1 MNTKIPIT
9 IVTGFLG
16 VGKTTLVHNM
26 LKNANGKRIAVL
38 VNEFGDVDV
47 DGQLIAPSDCGDEDC
62 NLVQLPNG
70 CICCTV
76 QEEFLPSMLQLLE
89 RKHEIDHIVI
99 ETSGLSMPKPLVKAV
114 NWPDLKPHITIDAV
128 ITVVDAVGIATGEIC
143 DRERVQA
150 QRLADDTLD
159 HETPIEEL
167 FLDQLT
173 CADLVLV
180 SKRDLVDAQ
189 KFSEIIKIIEDK
201 ARPNV
206 KIVPVKN
213 GVLDNAL
220 LLGIEASAEN
230 DVANR
235 HSIHEEHHKHGHHHH
250 HNDDIKSV
258 LLEYPETKDIKSLVS
273 ELKALVEKHEIYRI
287 KGFVNIPNK
296 PMRMV
301 LQGVGTRF
309 DYYFEKPWAANE
321 VRKTSIVVIGRNIA
335 LSEENEVITAVH
347 HHDHSHDHSHSHDHN
362 HSH

>member
-1 MNTKIPIT
+1 MNKKIPIT

-38 VNEFGDVDV
+38 VNEFGEVDV
-47 DGQLIAPSDCGDEDC
+47 DGQLIASSECGDEGC

-89 RKHEIDHIVI
+89 RKEEIDHIVI

-150 QRLADDTLD
+150 QRLADDSLD

-167 FLDQLT
+167 FLDQLA

-180 SKRDLVDAQ
+180 SKRDLVDDE
-189 KFSEIIKIIEDK
+189 KFEEIEKLISTK
-201 ARPNV
+201 ARPNI
-206 KIVPVKN
+206 KIIPVEN
-213 GVLDNAL
+213 GELDNTL
-220 LLGIEASAEN
+220 LLGIEASAED
-230 DVANR
+230 DVDNR
-235 HSIHEEHHKHGHHHH
+235 HSIHEEHHKSGNHHH
-250 HNDDIKSV
+250 HNDDIKTV
-258 LLEYPETKDIKSLVS
+258 LLEYSETSDI
-273 ELKALVEKHEIYRI
+273 KALVEDLKKLVEDHEIYRI

-301 LQGVGTRF
+301 LQGVGSRF
-309 DYYFEKPWAANE
+309 DYYFERLWGENE
-321 VRKTSIVVIGRNIA
+321 ERKTSLVVIGKNIE
-335 LSEENEVITAVH
+335 LTKNNEVITHV
-347 HHDHSHDHSHSHDHN
+347 HSHNHGHSHAH
-362 HSH
+362 

>member
-1 MNTKIPIT
+1 MNKKIPIT

-38 VNEFGDVDV
+38 VNEFGEVDV
-47 DGQLIAPSDCGDEDC
+47 DGQLIASSECGDEGC

-89 RKHEIDHIVI
+89 RKEEIDHIVI

-150 QRLADDTLD
+150 QRLADDSLD

-167 FLDQLT
+167 FLDQLG

-180 SKRDLVDAQ
+180 SKRDLVDDQ
-189 KFSEIIKIIEDK
+189 KFEEIEKLIAAK
-201 ARPNV
+201 ARPNI
-206 KIVPVKN
+206 KIIPVEN
-213 GVLDNAL
+213 GKLDNTL
-220 LLGIEASAEN
+220 LLGIEASAED
-230 DVANR
+230 DVDNR
-235 HSIHEEHHKHGHHHH
+235 HSIHEEHHKSGNHHH
-250 HNDDIKSV
+250 HNDDIKTV
-258 LLEYPETKDIKSLVS
+258 LLEYSETSDI
-273 ELKALVEKHEIYRI
+273 KALVKDLKKLVEDHEIYRI

-301 LQGVGTRF
+301 LQGVGSRF
-309 DYYFEKPWAANE
+309 DYYFERPWGENE
-321 VRKTSIVVIGRNIA
+321 ERKTSLVVIGKNIE
-335 LSEENEVITAVH
+335 LTKNNEVIT
-347 HHDHSHDHSHSHDHN
+347 HSHSHG
-362 HSH
+362 HSHAH

>member
-1 MNTKIPIT
+1 MKKIPIT

-38 VNEFGDVDV
+38 VNEFGEVDI
-47 DGQLIAPSDCGDEDC
+47 DGELIGAAGCEEDEC
-62 NLVQLPNG
+62 NLIQLPNG

-89 RKHEIDHIVI
+89 RKESIDHIVI

-150 QRLADDTLD
+150 QRLADDSLD

-167 FLDQLT
+167 FLDQLN
-173 CADLVLV
+173 CADLILM
-180 SKRDLVDAQ
+180 SKRDLIDDD
-189 KFSEIIKIIEDK
+189 KFKEVEQIIRSK
-201 ARPNV
+201 ARPNA
-206 KIVPVKN
+206 KIVPVVN
-213 GVLDNAL
+213 GEVDNAV
-220 LLGIEASAEN
+220 LLGIEASAED
-230 DVANR
+230 DVDNR
-235 HSIHEEHHKHGHHHH
+235 HSIHEEHHKHGNHHH
-250 HNDDIKSV
+250 HNDDIDSK
-258 LLEYPETKDIKSLVS
+258 LLEYPETADIKVLVK
-273 ELKALVEKHEIYRI
+273 ELKAMVKENEIYRI

-301 LQGVGTRF
+301 LQGVGERF
-309 DYYFEKPWAANE
+309 EYYFDREWKAGE
-321 VRKTSIVVIGRNIA
+321 ERKTRLVVIGKQLTKESKA
-335 LSEENEVITAVH
+335 KA
-347 HHDHSHDHSHSHDHN
+347 HSHSHT

>member
-1 MNTKIPIT
+1 MKKIPIT
-9 IVTGFLG
+9 IITGFLG

-38 VNEFGDVDV
+38 VNEFGEVDV
-47 DGQLIAPSDCGDEDC
+47 DGELIGSAGCEEDEC

-89 RKHEIDHIVI
+89 RKEDIDHIVI

-128 ITVVDAVGIATGEIC
+128 ITVVDAVGLATGEIC

-167 FLDQLT
+167 FLDQIN
-173 CADLVLV
+173 CADLILL
-180 SKRDLVDAQ
+180 SKRDLIDDE
-189 KFSEIIKIIEDK
+189 KFEEVEKVIMGK
-201 ARPNV
+201 ARNGAKILPVV
-206 KIVPVKN
+206 KGEI
-213 GVLDNAL
+213 DNAV
-220 LLGIEASAEN
+220 LLGIEASAED
-230 DVANR
+230 DVDNR

-250 HNDDIKSV
+250 HNDDIENM
-258 LLEYPETKDIKSLVS
+258 LLEYPETADIKVLVK
-273 ELKALVEKHEIYRI
+273 ELKEMVKEKEIYRI

-296 PMRMV
+296 AMRMV
-301 LQGVGTRF
+301 LQGVGERF
-309 DYYFEKPWAANE
+309 DYYFDRNWKDGEE
-321 VRKTSIVVIGRNIA
+321 RITRLVVIGKE
-335 LSEENEVITAVH
+335 LTGESKG
-347 HHDHSHDHSHSHDHN
+347 HSHSHDH
-362 HSH
+362 HTH

>member
-1 MNTKIPIT
+1 MNKKIPIT

-16 VGKTTLVHNM
+16 VGKTTLIHNM

-38 VNEFGDVDV
+38 VNEFGEVDV
-47 DGQLIAPSDCGDEDC
+47 DGQLIAPSDCGEDEC

-89 RKHEIDHIVI
+89 RKDEIDHIVI

-128 ITVVDAVGIATGEIC
+128 ITVVDAIGIATGEIC

-150 QRLADDTLD
+150 QRLADTSLD

-180 SKRDLVDAQ
+180 SKRDLVDDE
-189 KFSEIIKIIEDK
+189 KFSEITKIVENK

-213 GVLDNAL
+213 GELDNTL
-220 LLGIEASAEN
+220 LLGIEASAED
-230 DVANR
+230 DVDNR

-250 HNDDIKSV
+250 HNDDIKTV
-258 LLEYPETKDIKSLVS
+258 LLEYSETQDIKVLVS
-273 ELKALVEKHEIYRI
+273 DLKKLVENQEIYRI

-301 LQGVGTRF
+301 LQGVGSRF
-309 DYYFEKPWAANE
+309 DYYFERAWGANE
-321 VRKTSIVVIGRNIA
+321 TRKTSIVVIGRNIE
-335 LSEENEVITAVH
+335 LTEKNEVITCSHNH
-347 HHDHSHDHSHSHDHN
+347 HNHDHSH
-362 HSH
+362 

>member
-1 MNTKIPIT
+1 MKKIPIT

-38 VNEFGDVDV
+38 VNEFGEVDV
-47 DGQLIAPSDCGDEDC
+47 DGELIGSTGCDEDEC

-76 QEEFLPSMLQLLE
+76 QEEFLPSMLELLK
-89 RKHEIDHIVI
+89 RKDFIDHIVI

-128 ITVVDAVGIATGEIC
+128 ITVVDAVGLATGEIC

-150 QRLADDTLD
+150 QRLADDSLD

-173 CADLVLV
+173 CADLILM
-180 SKRDLVDAQ
+180 SKKDLLDENSFEEVEAIV
-189 KFSEIIKIIEDK
+189 KNK
-201 ARPNV
+201 ARKNT
-206 KIVPVKN
+206 KIVPVVN
-213 GVLDNAL
+213 GNIDNSI
-220 LLGIEASAEN
+220 LLGIGAAAEN
-230 DVANR
+230 DVDNR

-250 HNDDIKSV
+250 HNDDIESILVKSQ
-258 LLEYPETKDIKSLVS
+258 ETKDIKQLVQN
-273 ELKALVEKHEIYRI
+273 LKGIVQENEIYRI
-287 KGFVNIPNK
+287 KGFVNIPDK

-301 LQGVGTRF
+301 LQGVGERF
-309 DYYFEKPWAANE
+309 DYYFERPWTETEDRNT
-321 VRKTSIVVIGRNIA
+321 KLVVIGKNIKN
-335 LSEENEVITAVH
+335 LDVTLN
-347 HHDHSHDHSHSHDHN
+347 
-362 HSH
+362 

>member
-1 MNTKIPIT
+1 MKKIPIT

-38 VNEFGDVDV
+38 VNEFGEVDV
-47 DGQLIAPSDCGDEDC
+47 DGELIGSAGCEEDEC

-89 RKHEIDHIVI
+89 RKEEIDHIVI

-128 ITVVDAVGIATGEIC
+128 ITVVDAVGLATGEIC

-150 QRLADDTLD
+150 QRLADDSLD

-173 CADLVLV
+173 CADLILL
-180 SKRDLVDAQ
+180 SKRDLVGDE
-189 KFSEIIKIIEDK
+189 KFEEVNKIVAAK
-201 ARPNV
+201 ARPNT
-206 KIVPVKN
+206 KIVPVIK
-213 GVLDNAL
+213 GEVDNAV
-220 LLGIEASAEN
+220 LLGIEASAED
-230 DVANR
+230 DVDNR

-250 HNDDIKSV
+250 HNDDIQNT
-258 LLEYPETKDIKSLVS
+258 LLEYPETKDIKVLVAD
-273 ELKALVEKHEIYRI
+273 LKQMVENNEIYRI
-287 KGFVNIPNK
+287 KGFVNIPGK

-301 LQGVGTRF
+301 LQGVGARF
-309 DYYFEKPWAANE
+309 DYYFEREWRE
-321 VRKTSIVVIGRNIA
+321 DEERKTRLVVIGKKI
-335 LSEENEVITAVH
+335 NEMVM
-347 HHDHSHDHSHSHDHN
+347 SH
-362 HSH
+362 

>member
-1 MNTKIPIT
+1 MNKKIPIT

-38 VNEFGDVDV
+38 VNEFGEVDV
-47 DGQLIAPSDCGDEDC
+47 DGQLIASSECGDDEC

-89 RKHEIDHIVI
+89 RKDEIDHIVI

-143 DRERVQA
+143 DRERVQV
-150 QRLADDTLD
+150 QRLADDSLD

-167 FLDQLT
+167 FLDQLA

-180 SKRDLVDAQ
+180 SKRDLVDDQ
-189 KFSEIIKIIEDK
+189 KFEEIEKLISAK
-201 ARPNV
+201 ARPNI
-206 KIVPVKN
+206 KIIPVEN
-213 GVLDNAL
+213 GELDNTL
-220 LLGIEASAEN
+220 LLGIEASAED
-230 DVANR
+230 DVDNR
-235 HSIHEEHHKHGHHHH
+235 HSIHEEHHKSGNHHH
-250 HNDDIKSV
+250 HNDDIKTV
-258 LLEYPETKDIKSLVS
+258 LLEYSETSDI
-273 ELKALVEKHEIYRI
+273 KALVKDLKKLVEDHEIYRI

-301 LQGVGTRF
+301 LQGVGSRF
-309 DYYFEKPWAANE
+309 DYYFERLWGENE
-321 VRKTSIVVIGRNIA
+321 ERKTSLVVIGKNID
-335 LSEENEVITAVH
+335 LTKNNEVTT
-347 HHDHSHDHSHSHDHN
+347 HSHNHGHSHAH
-362 HSH
+362 

>member
-1 MNTKIPIT
+1 MNKKIPIT

-38 VNEFGDVDV
+38 VNEFGEVDV
-47 DGQLIAPSDCGDEDC
+47 DGQLIASSECGEQGC

-89 RKHEIDHIVI
+89 RKEEIDHIVI

-150 QRLADDTLD
+150 QRLADDSLD

-167 FLDQLT
+167 FLDQLG

-180 SKRDLVDAQ
+180 SKRDLVDDQ
-189 KFSEIIKIIEDK
+189 KFEEIEKLIAAK
-201 ARPNV
+201 ARPNI
-206 KIVPVKN
+206 KIIPVEN
-213 GVLDNAL
+213 GELDNTL
-220 LLGIEASAEN
+220 LLGIEASAED
-230 DVANR
+230 DVDNR
-235 HSIHEEHHKHGHHHH
+235 HSIHEEHHKSGNHHH
-250 HNDDIKSV
+250 HNDDIKTV
-258 LLEYPETKDIKSLVS
+258 LLEYSETSDI
-273 ELKALVEKHEIYRI
+273 KALVKDLKKLVEDHEIYRI

-301 LQGVGTRF
+301 LQGVGSRF
-309 DYYFEKPWAANE
+309 DYYFERPWGANE
-321 VRKTSIVVIGRNIA
+321 ERKTSIVVIGKNIE
-335 LSEENEVITAVH
+335 LTKNNEVITHV
-347 HHDHSHDHSHSHDHN
+347 HSHNHGHSHAH
-362 HSH
+362 

>member
-1 MNTKIPIT
+1 MNKIPIT

-38 VNEFGDVDV
+38 VNEFGEVDV
-47 DGQLIAPSDCGDEDC
+47 DGQLIASSECGDEDC

-89 RKHEIDHIVI
+89 RKEEIDHIVI

-167 FLDQLT
+167 FLDQLS

-180 SKRDLVDAQ
+180 SKRDLVDDE
-189 KFSEIIKIIEDK
+189 KFAEVTKIVTEK
-201 ARPNV
+201 ARPNI
-206 KIVPVKN
+206 KIVPIVK
-213 GVLDNAL
+213 GELDNAI
-220 LLGIEASAEN
+220 LLGIGASAED
-230 DVANR
+230 DVDNR
-235 HSIHEEHHKHGHHHH
+235 HSIHEEHHKHGNHHH
-250 HNDDIKSV
+250 HNDDVKTV
-258 LLEYPETKDIKSLVS
+258 LLEYAETADVKSLVKD
-273 ELKALVEKHEIYRI
+273 LKSLVEQHEIYRI
-287 KGFVNIPNK
+287 KGFVHIPNK

-301 LQGVGTRF
+301 LQGVGARF
-309 DYYFEKPWAANE
+309 DYYFERAWGENE
-321 VRKTSIVVIGRNIA
+321 TRKTSLVVIGKNIE
-335 LSEENEVITAVH
+335 LTENNEINTHAHIHH
-347 HHDHSHDHSHSHDHN
+347 HHDHEHGHSHSH
-362 HSH
+362 

>member
-1 MNTKIPIT
+1 MNKIPIT

-38 VNEFGDVDV
+38 VNEFGEVDV
-47 DGQLIAPSDCGDEDC
+47 DGQLIASSECGEEDC

-89 RKHEIDHIVI
+89 RKEEIDHIVI

-128 ITVVDAVGIATGEIC
+128 ITVVDAVGLATGEIC

-150 QRLADDTLD
+150 QRLADDSLD

-167 FLDQLT
+167 FLDQLS

-180 SKRDLVDAQ
+180 SKRDLVDDQ
-189 KFSEIIKIIEDK
+189 KFEEITEIVTTK
-201 ARPNV
+201 ARPNT
-206 KIVPVKN
+206 KIVPVSN

-220 LLGIEASAEN
+220 LLGIEASAED
-230 DVANR
+230 DVDNR
-235 HSIHEEHHKHGHHHH
+235 HSIHEEHHKHEHHHH
-250 HNDDIKSV
+250 HNDDIKTV
-258 LLEYPETKDIKSLVS
+258 LLEYSETTDIKTLVND
-273 ELKALVEKHEIYRI
+273 LKVLVEKHEIYRI

-301 LQGVGTRF
+301 LQGVGSRF
-309 DYYFEKPWAANE
+309 DYYFERAWGTNE
-321 VRKTSIVVIGRNIA
+321 TRKTSLVVIGRNIELTA
-335 LSEENEVITAVH
+335 NNEVNSLL
-347 HHDHSHDHSHSHDHN
+347 DSHSYDHSHSHDHG

>member
-1 MNTKIPIT
+1 MKKIPIT

-38 VNEFGDVDV
+38 VNEFGEVDI
-47 DGQLIAPSDCGDEDC
+47 DGELIGSAGCEEDEC
-62 NLVQLPNG
+62 NLIQLPNG

-89 RKHEIDHIVI
+89 RKEEIDHIVI

-128 ITVVDAVGIATGEIC
+128 ITVVDAVGLATGEIC

-150 QRLADDTLD
+150 QRLADDSLD

-167 FLDQLT
+167 FLDQLA

-180 SKRDLVDAQ
+180 SKRDLIDDE
-189 KFSEIIKIIEDK
+189 KFEEINKIITDK
-201 ARPNV
+201 ARPNT
-206 KIVPVKN
+206 KIISVVN
-213 GVLDNAL
+213 GELDNAL
-220 LLGIEASAEN
+220 LLGVGATAED
-230 DVANR
+230 DVDNR
-235 HSIHEEHHKHGHHHH
+235 PSIHENHHKHGHHHH
-250 HNDDIKSV
+250 HNDDIKSTV
-258 LLEYPETKDIKSLVS
+258 LEYSETADIKVLVE
-273 ELKALVEKHEIYRI
+273 ELKELVANHEIYRI

-301 LQGVGTRF
+301 LQGVGSRF
-309 DYYFEKPWAANE
+309 EYYFERQWRENE
-321 VRKTSIVVIGRNIA
+321 DRKTKLVVIGKNLD
-335 LSEENEVITAVH
+335 LSAVKA
-347 HHDHSHDHSHSHDHN
+347 
-362 HSH
+362 

>member
-1 MNTKIPIT
+1 MKKIPIT

-38 VNEFGDVDV
+38 VNEFGEVDV
-47 DGQLIAPSDCGDEDC
+47 DGELIGAASNEEEDS

-89 RKHEIDHIVI
+89 RKEEIDHIVI

-128 ITVVDAVGIATGEIC
+128 ITVVDAVGLATGEIC
-143 DRERVQA
+143 DRERVQV
-150 QRLADDTLD
+150 QRLADDSLD

-173 CADLVLV
+173 CADLILM
-180 SKRDLVDAQ
+180 SKRDLVDEE
-189 KFSEIIKIIEDK
+189 KFEEIKGIVEAK
-201 ARPNV
+201 ARPNTKILPVV
-206 KIVPVKN
+206 KGEV
-213 GVLDNAL
+213 DNSV
-220 LLGIEASAEN
+220 LLGIAAAAED
-230 DVANR
+230 DVDSR

-250 HNDDIKSV
+250 HNDDIENK
-258 LLEYPETKDIKSLVS
+258 LLVYPETKDIKNLVG
-273 ELKALVEKHEIYRI
+273 ELKQMVEGNEIYRI

-301 LQGVGTRF
+301 LQGVGDRF
-309 DYYFEKPWAANE
+309 DYYFERPWRE
-321 VRKTSIVVIGRNIA
+321 GEERKTKLVVIGKE
-335 LSEENEVITAVH
+335 LSNVE
-347 HHDHSHDHSHSHDHN
+347 
-362 HSH
+362 

>member
-1 MNTKIPIT
+1 MNNKIPIT

-38 VNEFGDVDV
+38 VNEFGEVDV
-47 DGQLIAPSDCGDEDC
+47 DGQLIASSDCGDDGC

-89 RKHEIDHIVI
+89 RKEEIDHIVI

-180 SKRDLVDAQ
+180 SKRDLVDDQ
-189 KFSEIIKIIEDK
+189 KFEAITEIITAK
-201 ARPNV
+201 ARPNT
-206 KIVPVKN
+206 KIIPVIN
-213 GVLDNAL
+213 GELDNAL
-220 LLGIEASAEN
+220 LLGVEASAEE
-230 DVANR
+230 DVDNR
-235 HSIHEEHHKHGHHHH
+235 FSIHEEHHKHGHHHH
-250 HNDDIKSV
+250 HNDDIQSI
-258 LLEYPETKDIKSLVS
+258 LLEYPETLDI
-273 ELKALVEKHEIYRI
+273 KALVQSLKNLVEAHEIYRI

-296 PMRMV
+296 SMRMV
-301 LQGVGTRF
+301 LQGVGSRF
-309 DYYFEKPWAANE
+309 DYYYERPWGENE
-321 VRKTSIVVIGRNIA
+321 MRKTKLVVIGKEIDAIKTRKNSPI
-335 LSEENEVITAVH
+335 H
-347 HHDHSHDHSHSHDHN
+347 F
-362 HSH
+362 

>member
-1 MNTKIPIT
+1 MNKKIPIT

-38 VNEFGDVDV
+38 VNEFGEVDV
-47 DGQLIAPSDCGDEDC
+47 DGQLIASSECGDDEC

-89 RKHEIDHIVI
+89 RKDEIDHIVI

-143 DRERVQA
+143 DRERVQV
-150 QRLADDTLD
+150 QRLADDSLD

-167 FLDQLT
+167 FLDQLA

-180 SKRDLVDAQ
+180 SKRDLVDDQ
-189 KFSEIIKIIEDK
+189 KFEEIEKLISAK
-201 ARPNV
+201 ARPNI
-206 KIVPVKN
+206 KIIPVEN
-213 GVLDNAL
+213 GELDNTL
-220 LLGIEASAEN
+220 LLGIEASAED
-230 DVANR
+230 DVDNR
-235 HSIHEEHHKHGHHHH
+235 HSIHEEHHKSGNHHH
-250 HNDDIKSV
+250 HNDDIKTV
-258 LLEYPETKDIKSLVS
+258 LLEYSETSDI
-273 ELKALVEKHEIYRI
+273 KALVKDLKKLVEDHEIYRI

-301 LQGVGTRF
+301 LQGVGSRF
-309 DYYFEKPWAANE
+309 DYYFERPWGENE
-321 VRKTSIVVIGRNIA
+321 ERKTSLVVIGKNID
-335 LSEENEVITAVH
+335 LTKNNEVITHV
-347 HHDHSHDHSHSHDHN
+347 HSHGHSHAH
-362 HSH
+362 

>member
-1 MNTKIPIT
+1 MNKKIPIT

-38 VNEFGDVDV
+38 VNEFGEVDV
-47 DGQLIAPSDCGDEDC
+47 DGQLIASSECGEQGC

-89 RKHEIDHIVI
+89 RKEEIDHIVI

-128 ITVVDAVGIATGEIC
+128 ITVVDAVGVATGEIC

-150 QRLADDTLD
+150 QRLADDSLD

-167 FLDQLT
+167 FLDQLV

-180 SKRDLVDAQ
+180 SKRDLVDDQ
-189 KFSEIIKIIEDK
+189 KFEEIEKLISDK
-201 ARPNV
+201 ARPNI
-206 KIVPVKN
+206 KIIPVEN
-213 GVLDNAL
+213 GELDNTL
-220 LLGIEASAEN
+220 LLGIEASAED
-230 DVANR
+230 DVDNR
-235 HSIHEEHHKHGHHHH
+235 HSIHEEHHKSGNHHH
-250 HNDDIKSV
+250 HNDDIKTV
-258 LLEYPETKDIKSLVS
+258 LLEYSETTDIKVLVKD
-273 ELKALVEKHEIYRI
+273 LKKLVEDHEIYRI

-301 LQGVGTRF
+301 LQGVGARF
-309 DYYFEKPWAANE
+309 DYYFERPWGENE
-321 VRKTSIVVIGRNIA
+321 ERKTSLVVIGKNIE
-335 LSEENEVITAVH
+335 LTKNNEVITHV
-347 HHDHSHDHSHSHDHN
+347 HSHNHGHSHAH
-362 HSH
+362 

>member
-1 MNTKIPIT
+1 MKKIPIT
-9 IVTGFLG
+9 IITGFLG

-38 VNEFGDVDV
+38 VNEFGEVDV
-47 DGQLIAPSDCGDEDC
+47 DGELIGSAGCEEDEC

-89 RKHEIDHIVI
+89 RKEDIDHIVI

-128 ITVVDAVGIATGEIC
+128 ITVVDAVGLATGEIC

-167 FLDQLT
+167 FLDQIN
-173 CADLVLV
+173 CADLILL
-180 SKRDLVDAQ
+180 SKRDLIDDE
-189 KFSEIIKIIEDK
+189 KFEEVEKIITGK
-201 ARPNV
+201 ARNGAKILPIV
-206 KIVPVKN
+206 KGQI
-213 GVLDNAL
+213 DNAV
-220 LLGIEASAEN
+220 LLGIEASAED
-230 DVANR
+230 DVDNR

-250 HNDDIKSV
+250 HNDDIENM
-258 LLEYPETKDIKSLVS
+258 LLEYPETADIKVLVK
-273 ELKALVEKHEIYRI
+273 ELKEMVKEKEIYRI

-296 PMRMV
+296 AMRMV
-301 LQGVGTRF
+301 LQGVGERF
-309 DYYFEKPWAANE
+309 DYYFDRNWKDGEE
-321 VRKTSIVVIGRNIA
+321 RITRLVVIGKE
-335 LSEENEVITAVH
+335 LTGESKG
-347 HHDHSHDHSHSHDHN
+347 HSHSHDH
-362 HSH
+362 HHTH

>member
-1 MNTKIPIT
+1 MNKKIPIT

-38 VNEFGDVDV
+38 VNEFGEVDV
-47 DGQLIAPSDCGDEDC
+47 DGQLIASSECGEQGC

-89 RKHEIDHIVI
+89 RKDEIDHIVI

-150 QRLADDTLD
+150 QRLADDSLD

-167 FLDQLT
+167 FLDQLV

-180 SKRDLVDAQ
+180 SKRDLVDDE
-189 KFSEIIKIIEDK
+189 KFEEIEKLISAK
-201 ARPNV
+201 ARPNI
-206 KIVPVKN
+206 KIIPVEN
-213 GVLDNAL
+213 GELDNTL
-220 LLGIEASAEN
+220 LLGIEASAED
-230 DVANR
+230 DVDNR
-235 HSIHEEHHKHGHHHH
+235 HSIHEEHHKSGNHHH
-250 HNDDIKSV
+250 HNDDIKTV
-258 LLEYPETKDIKSLVS
+258 LLEYSETTDI
-273 ELKALVEKHEIYRI
+273 KALVKDLKKLVEDHEIYRI

-301 LQGVGTRF
+301 LQGVGARF
-309 DYYFEKPWAANE
+309 DYYFERLWGENE
-321 VRKTSIVVIGRNIA
+321 ERKTSLVVIGKNIE
-335 LSEENEVITAVH
+335 LTKNNEVITHV
-347 HHDHSHDHSHSHDHN
+347 HSHNHGHSHAH
-362 HSH
+362 

>member
-1 MNTKIPIT
+1 MNKIPIT

-38 VNEFGDVDV
+38 VNEFGEVDV
-47 DGQLIAPSDCGDEDC
+47 DGQLIASSECGDDDC

-89 RKHEIDHIVI
+89 RKEEIDHIVI

-114 NWPDLKPHITIDAV
+114 NWPDLKPHITIDSV

-167 FLDQLT
+167 FLDQLS

-180 SKRDLVDAQ
+180 SKRDLVDDE
-189 KFSEIIKIIEDK
+189 KFSEITKIITEK
-201 ARPNV
+201 ARPNT
-206 KIVPVKN
+206 KIVPVIK
-213 GVLDNAL
+213 GELDNSI
-220 LLGIEASAEN
+220 LLGIHASAED
-230 DVANR
+230 DVDNR
-235 HSIHEEHHKHGHHHH
+235 HSIHEEHHKHGNHHH
-250 HNDDIKSV
+250 HNDDIKTV
-258 LLEYPETKDIKSLVS
+258 LLAYPKTDDIKVLVN

-309 DYYFEKPWAANE
+309 DYYFERAWGTNE
-321 VRKTSIVVIGRNIA
+321 ERKTSIVVIGKNIE
-335 LSEENEVITAVH
+335 LNEKNEVITHA
-347 HHDHSHDHSHSHDHN
+347 HSHNHGHAHSH
-362 HSH
+362 

>member
-1 MNTKIPIT
+1 MNKKIPIT

-38 VNEFGDVDV
+38 VNEFGEVDV
-47 DGQLIAPSDCGDEDC
+47 DGQLIASSECDEQGC

-89 RKHEIDHIVI
+89 RKEEIDHIVI

-128 ITVVDAVGIATGEIC
+128 ITVVDAVGVATGEIC

-150 QRLADDTLD
+150 QRLADDSLD

-167 FLDQLT
+167 FLDQLV

-180 SKRDLVDAQ
+180 SKRDLVDDQ
-189 KFSEIIKIIEDK
+189 KFEEIEKLISAK
-201 ARPNV
+201 ARPNI
-206 KIVPVKN
+206 KIIPVEN
-213 GVLDNAL
+213 GELDNTL
-220 LLGIEASAEN
+220 LLGIEASAED
-230 DVANR
+230 DVDNR
-235 HSIHEEHHKHGHHHH
+235 HSIHEEHHKSGNHHH
-250 HNDDIKSV
+250 HNDDIKTV
-258 LLEYPETKDIKSLVS
+258 LLEYSETTDI
-273 ELKALVEKHEIYRI
+273 KALVKDLKKLVEDHEIYRI

-301 LQGVGTRF
+301 LQGVGARF
-309 DYYFEKPWAANE
+309 DYYFERPWGENE
-321 VRKTSIVVIGRNIA
+321 ERKTSLVVIGKNIE
-335 LSEENEVITAVH
+335 LTKNNEVITHV
-347 HHDHSHDHSHSHDHN
+347 HSHNHGHSHAH
-362 HSH
+362 